1 MLKEK
6 MGQQVVDW
14 ERKEEG
20 GGKVKEEK
28 GGDSKTSKDK

>member
-1 MLKEK
+1 
-6 MGQQVVDW
+6 MGQQVVER
-14 ERKEEG
+14 ERKEGEG

>member
-1 MLKEK
+1 
-6 MGQQVVDW
+6 MGQQVVDG
-14 ERKEEG
+14 ERKEG